1 MLNVKDLRI
10 GSGLGLI
17 NDWDP
22 LCWWGRGHSIFG
34 KSGAVGDFVS
44 FKITTLG
51 ILEPRG
57 TQLIIYAIYNPDSV
71 IYTPTRVIYTPTR
84 VTETETE
91 TETEIT
97 VDFV

>member
-1 MLNVKDLRI
+1 
-10 GSGLGLI
+10 
-17 NDWDP
+17 
-22 LCWWGRGHSIFG
+22 
-34 KSGAVGDFVS
+34 VS

-71 IYTPTRVIYTPTR
+71 IYTPTRV
-84 VTETETE
+84 TETETE